1 MKTNHRSP
9 LLAFWLG
16 LLLLCGSANPV
27 RADVF
32 GLFTYELVGGTQV
45 RITDYPFDAVGAVTI
60 PAQIVGLPVSSIGN
74 YAFQYC
80 TGLTSLTLPASVTS
94 IGDRAFDYCS
104 GLKSAVF
111 QGNAPACF
119 GFGSDMFTSTALGFT
134 VYYFTNST
142 GFTSPTWRGNPSIG
156 LTAPLSATASWL
168 LAHGLPYETS
178 LRQDPNGDG
187 VSLLM
192 ACALNLDPRQNL
204 RSRLPAPALGEDSL
218 SISFYAGT
226 SGITCQVETSRD
238 LTQWTTTGVTLSA
251 LDAENRRTASVPRD
265 AAGRFLRLVVQ

>member
-80 TGLTSLTLPASVTS
+80 TGLTSVTIPSSVTS
-94 IGDRAFDYCS
+94 IGDYAFNSCTEM
-104 GLKSAVF
+104 KSAVF

-134 VYYFTNST
+134 VYYFTNRT
-142 GFTSPTWRGNPSIG
+142 GFTSPVWQGYPSIG
-156 LTAPLSATASWL
+156 IDPAVWPAATWL
-168 LAHGLPYETS
+168 LAHGLPYNTS
-178 LRQDPNGDG
+178 LQLDPDGDG

-192 ACALNLDPRQNL
+192 AYALNLDPRQNL
-204 RSRLPAPALGEDSL
+204 RSRLPAPVLGEGSL

-226 SGITCQVETSRD
+226 PGITYQVETSRN

-251 LDAENRRTASVPRD
+251 LDAENKRTASVPRD
-265 AAGRFLRLVVQ
+265 ADDRFLRLVVQ